1 MRLFGDM
8 MRKVYVSSPKENSNQ
23 TPGEEKTIQE
33 KCRANMNLKFSMV
46 LNNVYGQEK
55 KERKIRLIFTQRTF
69 LVDWYEVRDGVAREP
84 LEKEIYNSTP

>member
-33 KCRANMNLKFSMV
+33 KCRANMNLKCMV
-46 LNNVYGQEK
+46 LNNVY
-55 KERKIRLIFTQRTF
+55 
-69 LVDWYEVRDGVAREP
+69 
-84 LEKEIYNSTP
+84 S

>member
-46 LNNVYGQEK
+46 LNNVYG
-55 KERKIRLIFTQRTF
+55 
-69 LVDWYEVRDGVAREP
+69 
-84 LEKEIYNSTP
+84 